1 MDSTSIEKEKEI
13 IKVIERMERNTSLIA
28 RNFFEMKRKFDDNDF
43 RQLFEKTGN
52 GFKVLSY
59 DLEKIR
65 LFLV

>member
-13 IKVIERMERNTSLIA
+13 IKEIERMERITSLIA
-28 RNFFEMKRKFDDNDF
+28 SNFFEIKRKFDDNDL

>member
-1 MDSTSIEKEKEI
+1 
-13 IKVIERMERNTSLIA
+13 MERNTSLDA
-28 RNFFEMKRKFDDNDF
+28 SNFFEIKRKFDDNDF